1 MILRQLGLW
10 WQRLNTR
17 RKMERVFGRGLD
29 PFHYDSSPYERAR
42 LESMEEALGSK
53 SYRQALEIGC
63 AEGAFTEKLLR
74 VAERVV
80 AVDVSSAALERA
92 RARVGDSSVSWIL
105 KDIRDFAPQEHVRYD
120 LIVLG
125 DVLYYLDKPLVREL
139 FEEIFVR
146 IAGWLAPSARLLLA
160 HGFAGEDE
168 KAHRRG
174 FRERF
179 EKLGLILVEER
190 EVSGGGSAT
199 GVSCLISV
207 LENPR
212 GAR

>member
-1 MILRQLGLW
+1 MILRRLGLW
-10 WQRLNTR
+10 WQRLKTR

-29 PFHYDSSPYERAR
+29 PFGYDSSPYERAR
-42 LESMEEALGSK
+42 LQAMEAALGGK
-53 SYRQALEIGC
+53 SYSMALEIGC
-63 AEGAFTEKLLR
+63 AEGAFTEKLR
-74 VAERVV
+74 ASAACVV
-80 AVDVSSAALERA
+80 AVDVSTAALERA
-92 RARVGDSSVSWIL
+92 RARLGNSSVSWIL
-105 KDIRDFAPQEHVRYD
+105 TDIRDFTPPEQARYD

-139 FEEIFVR
+139 FEEIFAR

-179 EKLGLILVEER
+179 EKLGLVLVEER
-190 EVSGGGSAT
+190 EVSGGGAAA

-207 LENPR
+207 LEKPS
-212 GAR
+212 